1 MTVTPPARRPTHG
14 VAPVARLGVGVL
26 VGVVVALVVRWTSPV
41 VAVLAGWATTGVLFC
56 VTTWA
61 VVGPMDPR
69 QTAAHAVREEPTRTG
84 AHLVVIAGA
93 IVSLAGVT
101 VVLVGPDD
109 GKALPTLA
117 VVASVVASW
126 AAIHTVFALRYARMY
141 FGGTPGGIDFH
152 QDEPPRY
159 TDFAYVAVTIG
170 MSFAISDTDL
180 ESSAFR
186 RTALAHALLSYM
198 FGTVIIALVV
208 NLVGGL

>member
-1 MTVTPPARRPTHG
+1 VTATPSTRRPARG

-26 VGVVVALVVRWTSPV
+26 AGVAVALVVRWTSPV
-41 VAVLAGWATTGVLFC
+41 VAVLAGWATTAVLFC
-56 VTTWA
+56 LATWA
-61 VVGPMDPR
+61 VVGPMDPD

-84 AHLVVIAGA
+84 AHLVVVVGA
-93 IVSLAGVT
+93 VVSLAGVT

-208 NLVGGL
+208 SLVGGL

>member
-1 MTVTPPARRPTHG
+1 MTATSSPRRRTRDVVPL
-14 VAPVARLGVGVL
+14 ARLGI
-26 VGVVVALVVRWTSPV
+26 GVVIGVAVALVVVWTSLV
-41 VAVLAGWATTGVLFC
+41 VAVLAGWATTAVLF
-56 VTTWA
+56 VVSTWA
-61 VVGPMDPR
+61 VVGPMDSA
-69 QTAAHAVREEPTRTG
+69 QTSAHATREEPTRTG
-84 AHLVVIAGA
+84 AHLVVVVGA
-93 IVSLAGVT
+93 LVSLAGVT

-109 GKALPTLA
+109 GDALPTLA

-126 AAIHTVFALRYARMY
+126 AAIHTVFALRYARMF

-186 RTALAHALLSYM
+186 RAALAHAMLSYL

-208 NLVGGL
+208 TLVGGL